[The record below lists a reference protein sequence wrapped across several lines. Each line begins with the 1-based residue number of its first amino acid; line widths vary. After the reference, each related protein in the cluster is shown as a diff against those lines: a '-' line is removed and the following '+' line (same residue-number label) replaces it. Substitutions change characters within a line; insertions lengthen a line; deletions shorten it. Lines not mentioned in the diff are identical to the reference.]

1 MTELS
6 TAARPEK
13 GAPIITLTGIEKR
26 FGHAPPAVADLNLD
40 IEAGEFLT
48 LLGPS
53 GCGKTTTLRMIAG
66 FETPSSGRILLRGR
80 DITGDAP
87 YRRPVNTV
95 FQDYAL
101 FPHMSVAE
109 NIAFGLSVAKAPR
122 AEIARRVKEMLEL
135 VGLAEKAGQRPA
147 ALSGGQRQ
155 RVALAR
161 ALIRHPE
168 VLLLDEPL
176 SALDAHLRAQ
186 MQDELKQLQSRVGIT
201 FIMVTHDQTE
211 ALALSDRIVVMQ
223 AGRVAQIG
231 APAELYHRPANP
243 FVAGFLGST
252 NMLPARLLSRVG
264 EDCVISCGSG
274 RVRPRRP
281 AWSDRRH
288 RLHCQYPAGAHRTSG
303 ARKRAVERILGD
315 RWCRRRH
322 GVPRQH
328 APASGRYRS
337 GHPGTG
343 GPHAPRRR
351 GLPRAGHDLE
361 TRHSAGCGAG
371 FPAGNLTACR
381 HPRRRSN
388 RLVRTAGIEPALP
401 FERQILSLL
410 RLPVPPRPP
419 AGRCLYRGKL

>member
-1 MTELS
+1 VTEPSL
-6 TAARPEK
+6 AARPEK

-26 FGHAPPAVADLNLD
+26 FGHAPAAVADLNLE

-66 FETPSSGRILLRGR
+66 FETPSAGRILLRGR
-80 DITGDAP
+80 DITDDAP

-109 NIAFGLSVAKAPR
+109 NIAFGLSVAKVPR

-135 VGLAEKAGQRPA
+135 VGLAEKAAQRPA

-231 APAELYHRPANP
+231 APAELYDRPANP

-264 EDCVISCGSG
+264 EDCVIACGSG
-274 RVRPRRP
+274 RVRARGAPRGLTVGGSCTASIRP
-281 AWSDRRH
+281 ERIALLALGSGPSSEFSVIDGVVAGTVFHGSTH
-288 RLHCQYPAGAHRTSG
+288 RLQVDIGAGILALMDLTRLGAAASPAPGTALRLG
-303 ARKRAVERILGD
+303 IAPDAVR
-315 RWCRRRH
+315 
-322 GVPRQH
+322 VFP
-328 APASGRYRS
+328 PAS
-337 GHPGTG
+337 
-343 GPHAPRRR
+343 
-351 GLPRAGHDLE
+351 
-361 TRHSAGCGAG
+361 
-371 FPAGNLTACR
+371 
-381 HPRRRSN
+381 
-388 RLVRTAGIEPALP
+388 
-401 FERQILSLL
+401 
-410 RLPVPPRPP
+410 
-419 AGRCLYRGKL
+419 